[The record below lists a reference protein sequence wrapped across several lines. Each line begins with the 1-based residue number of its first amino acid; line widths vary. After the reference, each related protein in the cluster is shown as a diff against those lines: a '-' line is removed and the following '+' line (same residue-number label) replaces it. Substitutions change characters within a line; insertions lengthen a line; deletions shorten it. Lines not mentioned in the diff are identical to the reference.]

1 MSQLFSPIKLGSTE
15 LSNRIVVAPMCQY
28 SAVDG
33 NASDWHIMHLGSMAM
48 SGAGLVILEATAV
61 EPEGRITP
69 GCLGLWS
76 DDNEAALAR
85 VLLAVRQVSGAKLF
99 VQLAHAGRKAAS
111 ARPWEGGQQLPEAAT
126 TWPTYAPSAV
136 AHNET
141 EIAPVA
147 LDTAG
152 LARVKQA
159 FIDAAKRAERL
170 GLDGIELHAA
180 HGYLLHQFL
189 SPLANQRTDQYG
201 GSLEN
206 RMRFVLDVFEAV
218 RGAVKP
224 DMTVGVRLS
233 ACDWVDGGWTVQES
247 IELTKALKTLGCDF
261 IDVSS
266 GGVSSAQQIKLEP
279 GYQVPLAR
287 AIKTA
292 VGLPTMAVG
301 LITDAQQAEDILQ
314 AGDADL
320 IALARGMLYDP
331 RWGWHAAATLGAT
344 VNAPPQYWR
353 CQPRELKHLFENATT
368 GQR

>member
-1 MSQLFSPIKLGSTE
+1 MSMLFTPIKLGDTD

-33 NASDWHIMHLGSMAM
+33 SATDWHIMHLGSMAM

-69 GCLGLWS
+69 GCLGLWN
-76 DDNEAALAR
+76 DANEAALAR
-85 VLLAVRQVSGAKLF
+85 VLPIVRATSNAKF
-99 VQLAHAGRKAAS
+99 FIQLGHAGRKAAS

-136 AHNET
+136 AHNDG
-141 EIAPVA
+141 EIPPIA
-147 LDTAG
+147 LDATG
-152 LARVKQA
+152 LARIKQA
-159 FIDAAKRAERL
+159 FVDAAVRAQRL

-189 SPLANQRTDQYG
+189 SPIANHRTDEYG
-201 GSLEN
+201 GSFEN
-206 RMRFVLDVFEAV
+206 RIRFVLEVFEAV
-218 RGAVKP
+218 RKAVKP
-224 DMTVGVRLS
+224 EMTVGIRIS
-233 ACDWVDGGWTVQES
+233 ACDWVDGGWSVQES
-247 IELTKALKTLGCDF
+247 IDLAKKLKVMGCDF

-279 GYQVPLAR
+279 GYQVPMAR
-287 AIKTA
+287 AIKAA
-292 VGLPTMAVG
+292 VGMPTMAVG
-301 LITDAQQAEDILQ
+301 LITEAQHAEDILQ
-314 AGDADL
+314 AGDADM
-320 IALARGMLYDP
+320 IALARGVLYDP

-344 VNAPPQYWR
+344 VNAPSQYWR
-353 CQPRELKHLFENATT
+353 CQPHELKHLFDNATI